1 MRIMVSRNGSPSL
14 SCTINARKMFS
25 EVKSPFRNKD

>member
-1 MRIMVSRNGSPSL
+1 MAVFSESAASL

-25 EVKSPFRNKD
+25 EVKSPFRNKN